1 MLGNNTKNQ
10 AFLSDKMDWNR
21 GKSLFGGRYIIE
33 SKLGEGGIGITYLA
47 RNQTSE
53 LRVIKTL
60 KEEVLNN
67 RTWKVHRDKLRQDFR
82 SEGVRLAVCRHPHIV
97 QIENIFDEYE
107 LPCIVMEY
115 IEGDDL
121 GKRLREQGILSEKE
135 ALLYT
140 QQIGDA
146 LTVIHQKGLLHR
158 DIKPRNIIIRAGK
171 PEAVLIDFGISR
183 EFIPGV
189 VQRHTVYRTPG
200 FAPPEQYQLE
210 APRGEYIDVY
220 GLAATLYTLLTGV
233 VPTSADERNRNTPL
247 LPPSHFNPNISTSV
261 DRAIMQAMA
270 MQPQYRPQ
278 SVKEWLSLLSSFAS
292 SIDVEDIHLSN
303 TISPATPPPKIIL
316 KSSKPP
322 ITPQFTWQC
331 TRTIKGHAGMVH
343 AVAISSDGKLIV
355 SGSGDNNIKLWNL
368 STGRNIR
375 NFGRWFAGH
384 SDSVWTVAISPDGQI
399 LASGGWDN
407 TIKLWFLNTGKNI
420 RTLNTHTNW
429 VNSLA
434 FSPNGKYLASGSSDC
449 SIKLILISTGD
460 VINTFLGHTDAVLSV
475 AFSPD
480 GQCIASSGAD
490 CSIKL
495 WQVSTGREIR
505 TLVGHSFFVNSLTFD
520 ATGETLISASSDKT
534 IKFWHGVT
542 GRMLKTFTG
551 HQGAVSSV
559 ALSQDM
565 QILASGSWDKTI
577 KLWHVS
583 TETEICTLSG
593 HNNYIRTVA
602 FSPDGRTLVSAS
614 DDDTIKI
621 WRNKDWQRM

>member
-1 MLGNNTKNQ
+1 MH
-10 AFLSDKMDWNR
+10 WNR
-21 GKSLFGGRYIIE
+21 GQSLFGGRYVIE
-33 SKLGEGGIGITYLA
+33 AKLGEGGIGITYLA
-47 RNQTSE
+47 QNQTSE

-60 KEEVLNN
+60 KEEILNN
-67 RTWKVHRDKLRQDFR
+67 CTWKSHRDKLRQDFR

-121 GKRLREQGILSEKE
+121 GKRLRERGVLSVHE

-171 PEAVLIDFGISR
+171 PEAVLIDFGIAR

-189 VQRHTVYRTPG
+189 IQRHTVYRTPG

-220 GLAATLYTLLTGV
+220 GLAATLYTLLTGI

-247 LPPSHFNPNISTSV
+247 LPPSHFNPDISSSV
-261 DRAIMQAMA
+261 SFAIMRAMA

-278 SVKEWLSLLSSFAS
+278 SVKEWLSLLSSS
-292 SIDVEDIHLSN
+292 GNVEDIHLSD
-303 TISPATPPPKIIL
+303 TRSPATPPPKIIPRAPVITNTPIIQ
-316 KSSKPP
+316 SSQLPSKLPRAP

-331 TRTIKGHAGMVH
+331 IRTIKGHAGMVH
-343 AVAISSDGKLIV
+343 AVAISPDGQFIV
-355 SGSGDNNIKLWNL
+355 SGSGDNNIKLWKL
-368 STGRNIR
+368 HSGRNVR
-375 NFGRWFAGH
+375 NFGRWFSGH
-384 SDSVWTVAISPDGQI
+384 TDSVWTVAISPDGQI

-434 FSPNGKYLASGSSDC
+434 FSPNGKFLASGSSDC
-449 SIKLILISTGD
+449 TVKLTLISTGD
-460 VINTFLGHTDAVLSV
+460 VINTFFGHTDAVRTV

-505 TLVGHSFFVNSLTFD
+505 TLVGHSFFVNCLSFD
-520 ATGETLISASSDKT
+520 STGETLISGSSDKT
-534 IKFWHGVT
+534 IKFWHPIT
-542 GRMLKTFTG
+542 GRILKTFTG
-551 HQGAVSSV
+551 HTHTVSSI
-559 ALSQDM
+559 ALSRDM
-565 QILASGSWDKTI
+565 QILASGSWDNTI
-577 KLWHVS
+577 KLWHVG
-583 TETEICTLSG
+583 TETQICTLTG
-593 HNNYIRTVA
+593 HKNYIRAVA
-602 FSPDGRTLVSAS
+602 ISPDGRTLVSGS
-614 DDDTIKI
+614 DDDTIKV
-621 WRNKDWQRM
+621 WRNRDWQPI